1 MNKQLVIFTMDDQ
14 HYALR
19 LPSVDRVI
27 HAVEINALPHAP
39 EIVLGIVNV
48 RGQVI
53 PVINLRRRFR
63 LPEREIALSDR
74 IIIAHTARRTVGL
87 VVDAMADVMDY
98 PEQSIAG
105 AESILPGLEY
115 VEGVMKLPDGLVY
128 IHDLDRFLF
137 MEEETSLDE
146 ALETA

>member
-1 MNKQLVIFTMDDQ
+1 MDDQ